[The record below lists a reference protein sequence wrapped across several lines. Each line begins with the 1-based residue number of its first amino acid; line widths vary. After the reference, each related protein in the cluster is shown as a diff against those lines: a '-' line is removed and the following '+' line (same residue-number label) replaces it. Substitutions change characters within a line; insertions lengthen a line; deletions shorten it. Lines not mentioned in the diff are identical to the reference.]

1 MTITL
6 NFKTN
11 KFNATAAN
19 YSHLI
24 TFIIQLWFINLTEG
38 ERRNEPIE
46 RMRDKYH
53 NYYDSKQNSRVQK
66 VLLFGKKTPV
76 YYRPQLCSDSGFVFG
91 IFLIR

>member
-24 TFIIQLWFINLTEG
+24 TFIIQLWFINLTEW
-38 ERRNEPIE
+38 
-46 RMRDKYH
+46 
-53 NYYDSKQNSRVQK
+53 
-66 VLLFGKKTPV
+66 
-76 YYRPQLCSDSGFVFG
+76 
-91 IFLIR
+91 